1 MPRRCGAMCRAG
13 SSARSTASAPAG
25 TWPGSPA
32 RRWAGASGRTR
43 PAAARCSISDS
54 PCSISASGWRGRP
67 PPAAGGRRSPH
78 RAPRRPLGR
87 CGGGGRPARG
97 GAGQPAAHHIGR
109 RPRRGAVGERV
120 RRVRER
126 RLHLRGRDLAPH
138 RRGRAVRRGTPREQG
153 NGGHQ
158 SAPRLEGA
166 QRGAPRRVAH
176 RRALPGAGLRR
187 LLPGPVGPLPRRRL
201 GAGGSAS
208 DRRARHPAQGHRG
221 DLQVRRRRERRV
233 AVIGFALAA
242 AMVSGAPLVAQ
253 VPSPTAHGAPST
265 PSPGS
270 ELEVALLTFE
280 TGGLIWERFGH
291 NAILIHDAAAGTDR
305 LYDYGR
311 FSFKQA
317 HFFLKF
323 ARGEMWYSM
332 GESDDPDAVVRFYA
346 AEGRRI
352 WLQELDLTPAQRL
365 KLRAFLEWNIRP
377 ENAGYAYDY
386 YRDNCSTRI
395 RDALDLAL
403 GGPIRRY
410 GVRPS
415 GMTWREETRRLDEHN
430 PLLYTGLMIGLGR
443 PVDLEMSRWEQMFLP
458 IRLRAHL
465 DSVSVTGPDGVAR
478 PVVRAGRVVSEGG
491 RWPVPERPHDWTLR
505 YLAAGIALG
514 GLLVL
519 LGRRAPVAFLAVA

>member
-1 MPRRCGAMCRAG
+1 
-13 SSARSTASAPAG
+13 
-25 TWPGSPA
+25 
-32 RRWAGASGRTR
+32 
-43 PAAARCSISDS
+43 
-54 PCSISASGWRGRP
+54 
-67 PPAAGGRRSPH
+67 
-78 RAPRRPLGR
+78 
-87 CGGGGRPARG
+87 
-97 GAGQPAAHHIGR
+97 
-109 RPRRGAVGERV
+109 
-120 RRVRER
+120 
-126 RLHLRGRDLAPH
+126 
-138 RRGRAVRRGTPREQG
+138 
-153 NGGHQ
+153 
-158 SAPRLEGA
+158 
-166 QRGAPRRVAH
+166 
-176 RRALPGAGLRR
+176 
-187 LLPGPVGPLPRRRL
+187 
-201 GAGGSAS
+201 
-208 DRRARHPAQGHRG
+208 
-221 DLQVRRRRERRV
+221 
-233 AVIGFALAA
+233 VIGFALAA
-242 AMVSGAPLVAQ
+242 ALVSGAPLVAQ

-478 PVVRAGRVVSEGG
+478 PVVRSERVLAEGG

-519 LGRRAPVAFLAVA
+519 LGRRAPVAFLAVATLWALVAGLVGGLLTWLWGFSSHRAAHQNENLLLFNLLVLLLAFLLPAAVRGRRRAIQPARRLALVVTALAALGLVIKLVPGFHQSNLELIALALPVHAGVWLGLRSPAPS

>member
-1 MPRRCGAMCRAG
+1 M
-13 SSARSTASAPAG
+13 
-25 TWPGSPA
+25 
-32 RRWAGASGRTR
+32 
-43 PAAARCSISDS
+43 
-54 PCSISASGWRGRP
+54 
-67 PPAAGGRRSPH
+67 
-78 RAPRRPLGR
+78 
-87 CGGGGRPARG
+87 
-97 GAGQPAAHHIGR
+97 
-109 RPRRGAVGERV
+109 
-120 RRVRER
+120 
-126 RLHLRGRDLAPH
+126 
-138 RRGRAVRRGTPREQG
+138 
-153 NGGHQ
+153 
-158 SAPRLEGA
+158 
-166 QRGAPRRVAH
+166 
-176 RRALPGAGLRR
+176 
-187 LLPGPVGPLPRRRL
+187 
-201 GAGGSAS
+201 
-208 DRRARHPAQGHRG
+208 
-221 DLQVRRRRERRV
+221 
-233 AVIGFALAA
+233 IGFALAA
-242 AMVSGAPLVAQ
+242 ALVSGAPLVAQ

-478 PVVRAGRVVSEGG
+478 PVVRSERVLAEGG

-519 LGRRAPVAFLAVA
+519 LGRRAPVAFLAVATLWALVAGLVGGLLTWLWGFSSHRAAHQNENLLLFNLLVLLLAFLLPAAVRGRRRAIQPARRLALVVTALAALGLVIKLVPGFHQSNLELIALALPVHAGVWLGLRSPAPS

>member
-1 MPRRCGAMCRAG
+1 
-13 SSARSTASAPAG
+13 
-25 TWPGSPA
+25 
-32 RRWAGASGRTR
+32 
-43 PAAARCSISDS
+43 
-54 PCSISASGWRGRP
+54 
-67 PPAAGGRRSPH
+67 
-78 RAPRRPLGR
+78 
-87 CGGGGRPARG
+87 
-97 GAGQPAAHHIGR
+97 
-109 RPRRGAVGERV
+109 
-120 RRVRER
+120 
-126 RLHLRGRDLAPH
+126 
-138 RRGRAVRRGTPREQG
+138 
-153 NGGHQ
+153 
-158 SAPRLEGA
+158 
-166 QRGAPRRVAH
+166 
-176 RRALPGAGLRR
+176 
-187 LLPGPVGPLPRRRL
+187 
-201 GAGGSAS
+201 
-208 DRRARHPAQGHRG
+208 
-221 DLQVRRRRERRV
+221 
-233 AVIGFALAA
+233 VIGFALAA
-242 AMVSGAPLVAQ
+242 ALVGGGPLAAQ
-253 VPSPTAHGAPST
+253 APSPTAHGAPST

-478 PVVRAGRVVSEGG
+478 PVVRSERVLAEGG

-519 LGRRAPVAFLAVA
+519 LGRRAPVAFLAVATLWALVAGLVGGLLTWLWGFSSHRAAHQNENLLLFNLLVLLLAFLLPAAVRGRRRAIQPARRLALVVTALAALGLVIKLVPGFHQSNLELIALALPVHAGVWLGLRSPAPS